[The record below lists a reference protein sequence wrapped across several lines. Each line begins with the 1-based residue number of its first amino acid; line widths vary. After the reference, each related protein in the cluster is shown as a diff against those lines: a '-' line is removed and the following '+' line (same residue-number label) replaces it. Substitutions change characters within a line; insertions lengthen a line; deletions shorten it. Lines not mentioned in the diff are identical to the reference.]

1 MIDVSRLEAIAQ
13 DLKRLLP
20 EGSEQLHAGLK
31 KNLRLVAET
40 VVNRLDLVSREEFDT
55 QRAVLART
63 REKLET
69 LEKKLAALEKQ
80 LSVEE

>member
-13 DLKRLLP
+13 DLKRRLP
-20 EGSEQLHAGLK
+20 EGSEQLQAGMK
-31 KNLRLVAET
+31 KNLRLIAET

-63 REKLET
+63 REKLE
-69 LEKKLAALEKQ
+69 ALEKQ
-80 LSVEE
+80 LAALEERLAVED